1 MLELYANLEK
11 KIIRLI
17 TITMASTI
25 MRPTSWFK
33 ERYSTGSYTERVFIV
48 KKLSKYSMPTTLNIF
63 GVRKE
68 QVNSVMNSLMSTW
81 FSFRMKKKTCR
92 MYLWAKTSKQ
102 LVAYLAAIVWFI
114 VIFAGGP
121 DKKNPENNLF

>member
-1 MLELYANLEK
+1 MLELYANLKK

-33 ERYSTGSYTERVFIV
+33 ERYSTGSYTERVFII